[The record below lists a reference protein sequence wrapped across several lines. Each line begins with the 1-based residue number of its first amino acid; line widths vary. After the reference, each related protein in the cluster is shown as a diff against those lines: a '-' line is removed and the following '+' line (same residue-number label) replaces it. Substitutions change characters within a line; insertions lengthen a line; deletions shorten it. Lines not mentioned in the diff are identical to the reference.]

1 MEQAEVLVPEWFTDG
16 DISKPC
22 AYQILRSEQIPR
34 LDILLRTAL
43 SLYLNLEEI
52 QRLLLSTRNI
62 LNRGVSL

>member
-1 MEQAEVLVPEWFTDG
+1 MLVPEWFTDG

-34 LDILLRTAL
+34 LDILLSTAL

>member
-1 MEQAEVLVPEWFTDG
+1 MPYAH
-16 DISKPC
+16 
-22 AYQILRSEQIPR
+22 QILRSEQIPG
-34 LDILLRTAL
+34 LDILLLTAL